1 MQVYELSQIQAD
13 LIQFK
18 EKIAGFNACYYSLFN
33 TMFNFGFRIGEM
45 TNESRWNITELPN
58 IIIDTEKNSFNRIIQ
73 LSDLDDYARQRVEM
87 GLFPYLNTSNSVANY
102 FFKTYF
108 SIPRIIIDTKSV
120 TTHLFRYY
128 NFKYF
133 SAIGWSDIEVGQF
146 MGEVEIQNTI
156 NYINAQLYI
165 D

>member
-1 MQVYELSQIQAD
+1 MILYELSHIQAD

-18 EKIAGFNACYYSLFN
+18 ERIAGFNPCYSSLFN

-45 TNESRWNITELPN
+45 TNVSRWNISELPS
-58 IIIDTEKNSFNRIIQ
+58 IIIDTEKNSNNRIIQ
-73 LSDLDDYARQRVEM
+73 LSDLDDFAKQRIEM
-87 GLFPYLNTSNSVANY
+87 GLFPFLNTSNSVANY
-102 FFKTYF
+102 FFKVYF
-108 SIPRIIIDTKSV
+108 PKSRIIIDTKSV

-133 SAIGWSDIEVGQF
+133 SAIGLSDIEIGQF
-146 MGEVEIQNTI
+146 MGEKEINNTI
-156 NYINAQLYI
+156 NYINSQLYI